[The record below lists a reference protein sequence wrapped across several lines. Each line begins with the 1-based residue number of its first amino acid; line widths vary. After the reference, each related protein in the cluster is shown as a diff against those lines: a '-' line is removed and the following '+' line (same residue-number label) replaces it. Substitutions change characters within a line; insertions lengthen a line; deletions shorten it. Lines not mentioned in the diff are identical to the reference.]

1 MQLPTGVRAES
12 SAAAKDHGLGW
23 WNGNYDPTA
32 KAWRRRFQGGGVQ
45 NTYTAAERQQW
56 HSQHH
61 TAGHHLQNTQGWL
74 IQSTKWESLPALCRC
89 VIVFMCKL
97 CSPHLGCLKEY
108 LLAGADIIETNT
120 FSSTSIAQADY
131 GLEHM
136 VRCPYLPQ
144 LGLHGTMLEFM
155 SHLSFYGRK
164 SFLWMSGFTSVKY
177 LSSVFFYYIDL
188 FTVQLNCMCCNK
200 DILINLKYITTL
212 TFSTET
218 WDIIISVIS
227 NDGLL

>member
-1 MQLPTGVRAES
+1 
-12 SAAAKDHGLGW
+12 
-23 WNGNYDPTA
+23 
-32 KAWRRRFQGGGVQ
+32 
-45 NTYTAAERQQW
+45 
-56 HSQHH
+56 
-61 TAGHHLQNTQGWL
+61 
-74 IQSTKWESLPALCRC
+74 
-89 VIVFMCKL
+89 MCKL

-136 VRCPYLPQ
+136 VRCPYLTTAW
-144 LGLHGTMLEFM
+144 LAWNHVRIYESFILLWKEVVFVNVRF
-155 SHLSFYGRK
+155 HLSKICLQY
-164 SFLWMSGFTSVKY
+164 
-177 LSSVFFYYIDL
+177 FFYYIDL

-218 WDIIISVIS
+218 
-227 NDGLL
+227 